1 MRFACWAMAL
11 LADAIG
17 TVELAELPLEQQA
30 PGRLV
35 LDGWKFH
42 GLLALATGR
51 EAVALHLDLK

>member
-1 MRFACWAMAL
+1 MAL

-17 TVELAELPLEQQA
+17 TVELAELPWEQQA

-35 LDGWKFH
+35 LDGWKFQ

-51 EAVALHLDLK
+51 EVVALHLDLQ